1 MQQFKYDE
9 MSPPN
14 FRRGCF
20 FVRWA
25 DGATKLGSMLSNAVI
40 SGSFFD
46 FLCFLRGIFNLFFYF
61 CINWEKV
68 ILDAEIA

>member
-1 MQQFKYDE
+1 MQC
-9 MSPPN
+9 P
-14 FRRGCF
+14 RL
-20 FVRWA
+20 
-25 DGATKLGSMLSNAVI
+25 KLGGDVFCEAGRWGDEARFYVVKRCHFRLV
-40 SGSFFD
+40 FD